1 MNSNV
6 KNKLKLIAIKKS
18 EEGGFLPNGVDEVEL
33 SVFLSSCKAELGG
46 EPPQDY
52 LEFLKLHNGL
62 TVEGVFVYST
72 KRLPIV
78 GSTAKTLA
86 FVEMNVI
93 SRDVEELKGFLVFGD
108 SDQDE
113 YVLDLSTG
121 MYQVRD
127 KQAFDN
133 VYEEFECFDDLLL
146 FMLDLA
152 LRRIG

>member
-1 MNSNV
+1 M
-6 KNKLKLIAIKKS
+6 S
-18 EEGGFLPNGVDEVEL
+18 EEGRFLPSGIDEVEL
-33 SVFLSSCKAELGG
+33 SVFLNSCKAELGD

-52 LEFLKLHNGL
+52 LEFLKVHNGL

-78 GSTAKTLA
+78 ESTAKTLV

-127 KQAFDN
+127 KQVLDN
-133 VYEEFECFDDLLL
+133 VYEEFKSFDDLLL
-146 FMLDLA
+146 FMLDIA

>member
-6 KNKLKLIAIKKS
+6 KDKLTLIAKKKS
-18 EEGGFLPNGVDEVEL
+18 EEGRFLPDGIDEGEL
-33 SVFLSSCKAELGG
+33 SVFLDSCKTELGR
-46 EPPQDY
+46 EPPRDY

-62 TVEGVFVYST
+62 TVEGVFFYST

-93 SRDVEELKGFLVFGD
+93 SRDVEELKGFFVFGD

-113 YVLDLSTG
+113 YVLDFFQRYVSSS
-121 MYQVRD
+121 R
-127 KQAFDN
+127 
-133 VYEEFECFDDLLL
+133 
-146 FMLDLA
+146 
-152 LRRIG
+152 

>member
-6 KNKLKLIAIKKS
+6 RDKLTLIAKKKS
-18 EEGGFLPNGVDEVEL
+18 EEGRYLPGGIDEVEL
-33 SVFLSSCKAELGG
+33 SVFLNLCKAELGC

-52 LEFLKLHNGL
+52 LEFLKIHNGL

-78 GSTAKTLA
+78 GSTATTLA

-93 SRDVEELKGFLVFGD
+93 SRDVEELRGFLVFGD

-133 VYEEFECFDDLLL
+133 VYEDFKCFDDLLL
-146 FMLDLA
+146 FMLDMA